1 MNAVG
6 LKRIVSMG
14 AFGLLLTACSS
25 SVNLDAAPDAANP
38 NCAKAMIAMPDELAG
53 FKQRETTAQGTSAWG
68 DPTAIVVKCG
78 VSIEQ
83 PVTDVCAEV
92 NGVDWIIK
100 PTEDADSQGVSPEQS
115 ATGTW
120 TATTFGRTP
129 AIQVTFNADQV
140 PSSTLLSG
148 INSAVQQIDQ
158 SQQCLNMDDTQA

>member
-1 MNAVG
+1 MKTTG
-6 LKRIVSMG
+6 IKRMISISV
-14 AFGLLLTACSS
+14 FGLLLTGCSS
-25 SVNLDAAPDAANP
+25 AVNLDAAPDAANP
-38 NCAKAMIAMPDELAG
+38 DCAKAMIAMPDELAG

-68 DPTAIVVKCG
+68 DPTSIVIKCG
-78 VSIEQ
+78 VIIEQ

-100 PTEDADSQGVSPEQS
+100 PSEDTDSQGVSSQQS

-140 PSSTLLSG
+140 PSSTLLNG

-158 SQQCLNMDDTQA
+158 TQQCLNVDDTQA